1 MTNTIQIFNSKQFGK
16 IRTLINE
23 KGETWFVAKDLASA
37 LGYSKTRN
45 AVAEHVSS
53 EDKTTALIQGP
64 GSNYKS
70 QAVLVNESGL
80 YALIFGS
87 KLPSAK
93 AFKRWVTSEV
103 LPQIR
108 KTGGYIPTRNA
119 RTGERLSDEEIVR
132 TASHIL
138 QETIAA
144 ENAPAEGCLSSTD
157 VAKALGLELKD
168 FFLLMDAAGV
178 IEWKCGRRKLT
189 KAYAERG
196 LAEDRYFHYYTLNGQ
211 KRHKPYLAWTAEGF
225 QFIKGLVDA
234 GLRDAG
240 RRSISTSHSVGDTTY
255 Q

>member
-1 MTNTIQIFNSKQFGK
+1 MNNAIQIFENKQFGK

-23 KGETWFVAKDLASA
+23 KGETWFVGKDVANA
-37 LGYSKTRN
+37 LGYYNTRD
-45 AVAEHVSS
+45 ALAKHVAKD
-53 EDKTTALIQGP
+53 DKTTVAIRDT

-108 KTGGYIPTRNA
+108 KTGGYIPTKDS
-119 RTGERLSDEEIVR
+119 RTGKRLSDKEIVR
-132 TASHIL
+132 TASQIL
-138 QETIAA
+138 QRTIAA
-144 ENAPAEGCLSSTD
+144 ENAPAEGCLSSSE

-211 KRHKPYLAWTAEGF
+211 KCHKPYLAWTAEGF
-225 QFIKGLVDA
+225 AFIKGLLGDCLVSET
-234 GLRDAG
+234 RHTNNPT
-240 RRSISTSHSVGDTTY
+240 RSVGHTGAR
-255 Q
+255 

>member
-1 MTNTIQIFNSKQFGK
+1 MNTNIQIFNSKQFGS

-23 KGETWFVAKDLASA
+23 KGETWFVGRDVAKA
-37 LGYSKTRN
+37 LGYSNTRG
-45 AVAEHVSS
+45 ALQDHVDDDDKGVAKRDTLGGTQQMVV
-53 EDKTTALIQGP
+53 I
-64 GSNYKS
+64 
-70 QAVLVNESGL
+70 NESGL
-80 YALIFGS
+80 YSLILSS

-108 KTGGYIPTRNA
+108 KTGGYIPTKDS
-119 RTGERLSDEEIVR
+119 RTGKRLSDEEIVR

-138 QETIAA
+138 QKTIAA
-144 ENAPAEGCLSSTD
+144 ENAPAEGCLSSSD

-211 KRHKPYLAWTAEGF
+211 KRYKPYLAWTAEGF
-225 QFIKGLVDA
+225 AFIKKILNK
-234 GLRDAG
+234 
-240 RRSISTSHSVGDTTY
+240 
-255 Q
+255 